1 MNNHNNQKNKYFL
14 LSLSL
19 SLSIAKNIFIL
30 SITIILLYKMEFQK
44 IINLLD
50 KEIRFKTSMRRLDLC
65 GFSDEYIIETGDIT
79 VSKTN
84 IYC

>member
-19 SLSIAKNIFIL
+19 SIARNIFIL
-30 SITIILLYKMEFQK
+30 SIIIILLYKMEFQK

-65 GFSDEYIIETGDIT
+65 GFSNEYIVETGDIT

-84 IYC
+84 VYC